1 MADDVEEPKDLEK
14 KSQVLEKPEEK
25 EATRPLHVFLIAGE
39 ASGDALGGAVM
50 RALRDKCGGAVRFSG
65 IGGAAMTREG
75 LASLFPMQELSVM
88 GLAEIV
94 PKLRHF
100 MRLIKQ
106 AIDKIEKEKPDILV
120 TIDSPDFSLRV
131 ARALHRRFMS
141 RFTGRVMNQDLN
153 RSVNRPEVM
162 NRVNE
167 AVNRVKTVH
176 YVAPSVWAWRPGRA
190 RRIARFLDGL
200 ICLLPFEPP
209 YFEKEGLPAIFAG
222 HPVVDGPFARAQGE
236 RFRARAGIDPQR
248 KLLGLLPGSRGAELT
263 QTGVIL
269 VQAAVQILNQNPEIG
284 LVIPTLPHLKDKIK
298 ELLKQIESKKI
309 FIVDSPDEKADAFA
323 ACDAA
328 LATSGTVGL
337 ELAAAAVPHVIAY
350 RMKALS
356 WQIIRCM
363 VRVRYAHLVNILLDA
378 PVVPEFLQQ
387 DCTAGR
393 IAPVVMELLEGGA
406 RARAQKARFV
416 EAMALLGQGRAPS
429 PAERAA
435 DFILDRSRESRVR
448 DLTNG
453 A

>member
-1 MADDVEEPKDLEK
+1 MPDDLAQLEK
-14 KSQVLEKPEEK
+14 KD
-25 EATRPLHVFLIAGE
+25 AARPFHVFLIAGE

-88 GLAEIV
+88 GLAEVV

-100 MRLIKQ
+100 MKLIKQ
-106 AIDKIEKEKPDILV
+106 TIEAVRQEKPDILL

-131 ARALHRRFMS
+131 AKAVHRRFMNQS
-141 RFTGRVMNQDLN
+141 AGRVMNQDLN
-153 RSVNRPEVM
+153 RSVNRPEDM
-162 NRVNE
+162 
-167 AVNRVKTVH
+167 NRVKTVH

-222 HPVVDGPFARAQGE
+222 HPVVDGPFARAQGA

-248 KLLGLLPGSRGAELT
+248 TMLGLLPGSRGAELT

-269 VQAAVQILNQNPEIG
+269 VQAAAQILDQNPEIG
-284 LVIPTLPHLKDKIK
+284 LVIPTLPHLKKKIK
-298 ELLKQIESKKI
+298 ELLLKIDSKKI

-350 RMKALS
+350 RMNPLS
-356 WQIIRCM
+356 WQMIRRM
-363 VRVRYAHLVNILLDA
+363 VRVKYAHLVNILLDA

-387 DCTAGR
+387 DCTADR
-393 IAPVVMELLEGGA
+393 IVPVVRELLEGGA
-406 RARAQKARFV
+406 RAQEQKARFV
-416 EAMALLGQGRAPS
+416 DAMQLLGQGRTPS

-435 DFILDRSRESRVR
+435 DFILDLSRDIRAQ

-453 A
+453 T